1 MLPDE
6 VGGVT
11 GFAHCGHVVHFNL
24 KEHHLPYKELIGQ
37 VFLDKIP
44 SAKTIVN
51 KTAEIHHVYRNF
63 EFEVYQ
69 SLVVEKL
76 KESVKLLEFASF
88 CSSLISTA
96 ANFDSS

>member
-11 GFAHCGHVVHFNL
+11 EFSRVTGHVVHFGL
-24 KEHHLPYKELIGQ
+24 REHHLPYKKLIGQ

-44 SAKTIVN
+44 YAKTIVN

-69 SLVVEKL
+69 ACQI
-76 KESVKLLEFASF
+76 LLEFASF

-96 ANFDSS
+96 ANFNLS